1 MNKLEHFFAENDG
14 KMRLPS
20 STSIGGKKQ
29 GFGVP
34 QNLREL
40 DPQNDRFF
48 RFFEIDLEL
57 EKCGIFCQSHIDYEG
72 KTMNLTETY
81 HKNKTFGKP
90 KNTKSLCLERTKN
103 HTFLVKKCVK

>member
-1 MNKLEHFFAENDG
+1 MNKLEYFCAENEV

-34 QNLREL
+34 QNLGEL

-48 RFFEIDLEL
+48 V
-57 EKCGIFCQSHIDYEG
+57 
-72 KTMNLTETY
+72 
-81 HKNKTFGKP
+81 FG
-90 KNTKSLCLERTKN
+90 N
-103 HTFLVKKCVK
+103 